1 MVTSTSFSVD
11 IVPLSGNPAVLF
23 YEVSVERASNAKKEC
38 RIESTER
45 PIRCVFSGLTP
56 STRYSIKAKACL
68 NVYGDCGQYIEK
80 FVATLPT

>member
-1 MVTSTSFSVD
+1 MVTSTNFSVD

-45 PIRCVFSGLTP
+45 PIRCVFSDLTP